1 MCANQSHSDD
11 DRRCYICDKKGHLA
25 RDCRSS
31 TRYSLAFL
39 LFVIF
44 LVIAGD
50 VLDPD
55 LVTEVGEEIA
65 EIEVEARNA
74 EDADLT
80 LGPNLALDLIHPV
93 NAMAKKRENVHIMT
107 IGEVMT
113 AVETVVVAIEIVAE
127 VVTETVGI
135 AEIVG
140 AMIVDIEEAVHP
152 AKRARNVKEAVA
164 VKVPEVKRDLEVVTR
179 ALKNLHIQ
187 EVIKNS
193 FR

>member
-1 MCANQSHSDD
+1 M
-11 DRRCYICDKKGHLA
+11 
-25 RDCRSS
+25 
-31 TRYSLAFL
+31 
-39 LFVIF
+39 
-44 LVIAGD
+44 IAED

-80 LGPNLALDLIHPV
+80 LGPNLVLDLIHPV
-93 NAMAKKRENVHIMT
+93 NAMAKKRENVHNTT

-113 AVETVVVAIEIVAE
+113 AVEIVVVAIEIVAE

-152 AKRARNVKEAVA
+152 AKRVKNVKEAVA

>member
-1 MCANQSHSDD
+1 M
-11 DRRCYICDKKGHLA
+11 
-25 RDCRSS
+25 
-31 TRYSLAFL
+31 
-39 LFVIF
+39 
-44 LVIAGD
+44 IAED

-74 EDADLT
+74 EDADLI

-93 NAMAKKRENVHIMT
+93 NAMAKKRENVHNTT

-152 AKRARNVKEAVA
+152 AKRVKNVKEAVA
-164 VKVPEVKRDLEVVTR
+164 VKVLEVKRDLEVVTR

>member
-1 MCANQSHSDD
+1 M
-11 DRRCYICDKKGHLA
+11 
-25 RDCRSS
+25 
-31 TRYSLAFL
+31 
-39 LFVIF
+39 
-44 LVIAGD
+44 IAED

-74 EDADLT
+74 EDADLI
-80 LGPNLALDLIHPV
+80 LGPNLVLDLIHPV
-93 NAMAKKRENVHIMT
+93 NAMAKKRENVHNTT

-152 AKRARNVKEAVA
+152 AKRVKNVKEAVA

>member
-1 MCANQSHSDD
+1 M
-11 DRRCYICDKKGHLA
+11 
-25 RDCRSS
+25 
-31 TRYSLAFL
+31 
-39 LFVIF
+39 
-44 LVIAGD
+44 IAGD

-74 EDADLT
+74 EDADLI
-80 LGPNLALDLIHPV
+80 LGPNLVLDLIHPV
-93 NAMAKKRENVHIMT
+93 NAMAKKRENVHNTT

-152 AKRARNVKEAVA
+152 AKRVKNVKEAVA

>member
-1 MCANQSHSDD
+1 M
-11 DRRCYICDKKGHLA
+11 
-25 RDCRSS
+25 
-31 TRYSLAFL
+31 
-39 LFVIF
+39 
-44 LVIAGD
+44 IAGD

-152 AKRARNVKEAVA
+152 AKRVKNVKEAVE

>member
-1 MCANQSHSDD
+1 M
-11 DRRCYICDKKGHLA
+11 
-25 RDCRSS
+25 
-31 TRYSLAFL
+31 
-39 LFVIF
+39 
-44 LVIAGD
+44 IAED

-74 EDADLT
+74 EDADLI
-80 LGPNLALDLIHPV
+80 LGPNLALDLIHLV
-93 NAMAKKRENVHIMT
+93 NAMAKKRENVHNTT

-152 AKRARNVKEAVA
+152 AKRVKNVKEAVA
-164 VKVPEVKRDLEVVTR
+164 VRVPEVKKDLEVVTR

>member
-1 MCANQSHSDD
+1 M
-11 DRRCYICDKKGHLA
+11 I
-25 RDCRSS
+25 
-31 TRYSLAFL
+31 
-39 LFVIF
+39 VE
-44 LVIAGD
+44 D
-50 VLDPD
+50 VQDPD
-55 LVTEVGEEIA
+55 LATEVGEEIV
-65 EIEVEARNA
+65 EIEVGAKNA

-80 LGPNLALDLIHPV
+80 LGQNLVLDLIHPV
-93 NAMAKKRENVHIMT
+93 NAMAKKRENVHNTT

-152 AKRARNVKEAVA
+152 AKRVKNVKEAVA
-164 VKVPEVKRDLEVVTR
+164 VKVLEVKRDLEVVTR